1 MAQHYRIKK
10 KDEPALFKS
19 AQKVVTLARIHK
31 SIFGLGDFESVEY
44 NRKTIQRLSREYC
57 TTVGSTVAFSINPF
71 KLKGKQWKD
80 EGPDLRDRAS
90 IECHVNLLGNILSIF
105 VVA

>member
-1 MAQHYRIKK
+1 MAQHYKIKQ
-10 KDEPALFKS
+10 KDEPALFRS
-19 AQKVVTLARIHK
+19 AQKVIDLARIHR

-44 NRKTIQRLSREYC
+44 NGRTIQKLSEEYC
-57 TTVGSTVAFSINPF
+57 FTQGATTAFAISPF

-80 EGPDLRDRAS
+80 EDPELKNKAS
-90 IECHVNLLGNILSIF
+90 VECHITGSKILAIY